1 MNKRLAAIVLCLVLL
16 AVTACGGSGSKDK
29 QNEKD
34 ADAGATQQEVQEV
47 EKYTPA
53 VHEEGKYYVGII
65 QQAPHEALDLT
76 GEGFRDRLSE
86 LLGED
91 VVIDYKVADG
101 TMEDCDV
108 IIDHFLQDKDDLIL
122 AVGTGAL
129 MRVNAATKD
138 IPVVGAAVTDF
149 IIAGGVSSLGE
160 PGGNVTGVSGMP
172 SVGKQ
177 SQLLMQLMPD
187 DGTVGMLYCKDEVNS
202 AFQCRLMEK
211 YLDENDVSFKEY
223 TFAGAEDMEGVISK
237 AASECSVLYLPN
249 DNVLAVNMDKVNQYA
264 VQNGTRVFTSDGS
277 MCKKG
282 GLVSYGVDYYE
293 VGVEAADMAQE
304 ILVYGGGDYEDE
316 EDEYRGDP
324 SRMEIL
330 DVKETASAWYNPVV
344 AAAIG
349 WTPDDTY
356 SELDV
361 EVPQEQ
367 TPAAKTAEESAQGQT
382 GN

>member
-1 MNKRLAAIVLCLVLL
+1 
-16 AVTACGGSGSKDK
+16 
-29 QNEKD
+29 
-34 ADAGATQQEVQEV
+34 
-47 EKYTPA
+47 
-53 VHEEGKYYVGII
+53 
-65 QQAPHEALDLT
+65 
-76 GEGFRDRLSE
+76 
-86 LLGED
+86 
-91 VVIDYKVADG
+91 
-101 TMEDCDV
+101 
-108 IIDHFLQDKDDLIL
+108 
-122 AVGTGAL
+122 